1 MIRQQTAVVLG
12 LARAPVEAVAKAL
25 DLGLALVGM
34 AAAKAPVLVMAV
46 VVAAMLRKP
55 RTNSS
60 PVASKA
66 AVTPKPEMA
75 LAIALAMLAAAKTP
89 LMQPRALANAVTAA
103 ISLASKPAR
112 VVGLVNLV
120 TLDSLDRIT
129 LGSPVIPVP
138 TSNLV
143 DPAQLVRPSRGR
155 NKS

>member
-1 MIRQQTAVVLG
+1 M
-12 LARAPVEAVAKAL
+12 EAVAKAL
-25 DLGLALVGM
+25 DLGPALVLVAM
-34 AAAKAPVLVMAV
+34 AAARAPALVMAV

-55 RTNSS
+55 PTNSS

-66 AVTPKPEMA
+66 AVTPKPEM
-75 LAIALAMLAAAKTP
+75 AIALAMLAAAKTP

-103 ISLASKPAR
+103 TSLASNPAR
-112 VVGLVNLV
+112 AVGLV
-120 TLDSLDRIT
+120 TLDSLDSLDRPSLGRIT

>member
-1 MIRQQTAVVLG
+1 M
-12 LARAPVEAVAKAL
+12 EAVAKDL
-25 DLGLALVGM
+25 DLDLVLVAM
-34 AAAKAPVLVMAV
+34 AVAKAPALVMAV

-55 RTNSS
+55 PINSS

-66 AVTPKPEMA
+66 AMTPKPEMA

-103 ISLASKPAR
+103 TSLASNPAR
-112 VVGLVNLV
+112 AVGLVNLA
-120 TLDSLDRIT
+120 TLDSLDRPSLGRIT

>member
-1 MIRQQTAVVLG
+1 M
-12 LARAPVEAVAKAL
+12 EAVAKDL
-25 DLGLALVGM
+25 DLDLDLVLVAM
-34 AAAKAPVLVMAV
+34 AVAKAPALVMAV

-55 RTNSS
+55 PINSS

-66 AVTPKPEMA
+66 AVTPKPEM
-75 LAIALAMLAAAKTP
+75 AIALAMLAAAKTP

-103 ISLASKPAR
+103 TSLASNPAR
-112 VVGLVNLV
+112 AVGLVNLA
-120 TLDSLDRIT
+120 TLDSLDSLDRISLGRIT